1 MQTGLNQATGRIV
14 YDKLAGDFSDIK
26 DRAVLKLREQ
36 GSGYQSP
43 QPIRF
48 TDRPAVEYLS
58 ESEAEM
64 MDYRS
69 RTPHRVG
76 SLRPTSALD
85 SRIYGIGGPPSKP
98 ARYSASILCPI
109 WPAENK

>member
-1 MQTGLNQATGRIV
+1 MI
-14 YDKLAGDFSDIK
+14 DFSDIK

-36 GSGYQSP
+36 GTGFQSP

-48 TDRPAVEYLS
+48 TDHPPVDYMS

-69 RTPHRVG
+69 RTPHRMG

-85 SRIYGIGGPPSKP
+85 SRIYGIGGPPGKP
-98 ARYSASILCPI
+98 ARYYFWSL
-109 WPAENK
+109 K